1 MIDFFDSKYLT
12 ESARTDS
19 QFGIC
24 DNGRLAYTTPQGDPA
39 KWIAVVSNED
49 QRTLQFVPV
58 DHNIVVYNAKGEEI
72 SQCDG
77 MLYAEGNL
85 WLAFVVLK
93 EVRTGWKKKPYEQ
106 LESTIQLF
114 LANHNYRLFSKR
126 FAYAVN
132 RKHPHFAHSKK
143 DEMQTFY
150 NRYKFRL
157 LFQRNIVVK

>member
-12 ESARTDS
+12 EPARTDS

-24 DNGRLAYTTPQGDPA
+24 DNGRLAYTTTQGDNA
-39 KWIAVVSNED
+39 KWMAVVSNED
-49 QRTLQFVPV
+49 QKTLQFVAV
-58 DHNIVVYNAKGEEI
+58 DHNIVVYNAKGEEF

-85 WLAFVVLK
+85 WLAFVELK
-93 EVRTGWKKKPYEQ
+93 EVRTSWKKKPYEQ
-106 LESTIQLF
+106 LESTVRLF
-114 LANHNYRLFSKR
+114 LSNHDYKLFSKR

-143 DEMQTFY
+143 DEMQTFH
-150 NRYKFRL
+150 NKYKFRL
-157 LFQRNIVVK
+157 LYQRDIDIK

>member
-12 ESARTDS
+12 EPARADS

-24 DNGRLAYTTPQGDPA
+24 DNGRLAYTTTQGDTA

-58 DHNIVVYNAKGEEI
+58 DHNIVVYNAKGEEM

-85 WLAFVVLK
+85 WLVFVELK
-93 EVRTGWKKKPYEQ
+93 DKTRLRYKPYEQ

-114 LANHNYRLFSKR
+114 LANHDYKLFSKR

-132 RKHPHFAHSKK
+132 RKHPQFAHSRK

-157 LFQRNIVVK
+157 LFQRNIVVN